1 VASVPDTDHYNKRK
15 KITGDEVSDI
25 RNLASDKQVI
35 HQKMQ
40 LWTNKE
46 ENEYAIRLI
55 LTNNDSK
62 FASVGE
68 EGGGDEFIASTDLN
82 AKYTHPI
89 AETDHFG
96 DLQNGCDYALREFIN
111 SYKRERLE
119 SVKISTPT
127 FTPKSSSLSP
137 SPSNITIRDLVADDK
152 NDYPIKSISSH
163 MCTYCTLIFYNEEE
177 RKKHELAL
185 HI

>member
-1 VASVPDTDHYNKRK
+1 MATVPDTDHYNKRK
-15 KITGDEVSDI
+15 KITGDEASDI

-55 LTNNDSK
+55 LTNNDSR

-68 EGGGDEFIASTDLN
+68 EGGGDEFIASTDPN
-82 AKYTHPI
+82 AEYTHPI

-96 DLQNGCDYALREFIN
+96 DLQHGWDYALREFIN
-111 SYKRERLE
+111 NYEEERLE

-127 FTPKSSSLSP
+127 STTKSSSLSP
-137 SPSNITIRDLVADDK
+137 SPSNITIGDLVADDK
-152 NDYPIKSISSH
+152 NEYPIKSISSH
-163 MCTYCTLIFYNEEE
+163 KCTYCAIIFDNEEE